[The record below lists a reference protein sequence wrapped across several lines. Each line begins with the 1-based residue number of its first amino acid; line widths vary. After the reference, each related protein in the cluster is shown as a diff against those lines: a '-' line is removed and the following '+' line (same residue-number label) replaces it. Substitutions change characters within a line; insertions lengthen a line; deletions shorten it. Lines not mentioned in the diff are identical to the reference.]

1 MLLVHMKGKE
11 ISLIS
16 LLQVWIISCITN
28 TQSLSET
35 RTKAS
40 SKLRSFDSTDTVHTV
55 DNEVVIYQVWYST
68 RHWHWGTNE
77 SRQFSQLLEKGNV
90 SAVNLVNIYTE
101 LGQLKLWIIL
111 QFTYTNWN
119 GTPLN

>member
-1 MLLVHMKGKE
+1 MKGKE

-28 TQSLSET
+28 IQSLSET

-40 SKLRSFDSTDTVHTV
+40 SKLSFDLTDTVHTV
-55 DNEVVIYQVWYST
+55 DNEVVIYQVWYGT
-68 RHWHWGTNE
+68 RHSHWGTNE
-77 SRQFSQLLEKGNV
+77 SRQFSQLLEKSNV

-101 LGQLKLWIIL
+101 LGKLKLNNITVYLYKLKW
-111 QFTYTNWN
+111 YTIKL
-119 GTPLN
+119 TA